1 MWCACGVVGVYV
13 VCVCA
18 CVCMWCVCVMGV
30 YVVCVIVRVCVC
42 VCVCVCAL
50 GVKPMSDD
58 KCVCVSVVTTVCS
71 VVGCFWPEYEVSMP
85 RAHLGKGAL
94 RPDYHDYYH
103 NRL

>member
-1 MWCACGVVGVYV
+1 MWCGWCVCGVRVCLCVYV
-13 VCVCA
+13 VCVCVCDG
-18 CVCMWCVCVMGV
+18 CVCGVCDCACM
-30 YVVCVIVRVCVC
+30 C

-58 KCVCVSVVTTVCS
+58 KCVCVSAVTTVCS